1 MDFLVIKTT
10 SSGFQWMSMDIPFHP
25 NPFEPFEP
33 WKPDHLMAE
42 DLQQLTLHAAWSAA
56 NVPGFKGRRS
66 VFFQTQ
72 EVDAHR
78 HLFFYFIYFSLRY
91 FAVHCFGSIFVT
103 SKKIRHKM
111 HFHISDYDSTWQP
124 GNKKKLRPMT
134 HREDHPK
141 PLQKANYSFSP
152 VWQPGWF

>member
-1 MDFLVIKTT
+1 MDVHRYPIPSQPFWAFWALETWPFDGWRFAAAHSSCCMVCRQRAWFQGPKIRFFSNPRSWCSSSPVFL
-10 SSGFQWMSMDIPFHP
+10 
-25 NPFEPFEP
+25 
-33 WKPDHLMAE
+33 
-42 DLQQLTLHAAWSAA
+42 LH
-56 NVPGFKGRRS
+56 
-66 VFFQTQ
+66 
-72 EVDAHR
+72 
-78 HLFFYFIYFSLRY
+78 IYFSLRY

>member
-10 SSGFQWMSMDIPFHP
+10 SSGFQWMSIDIPFHP

-78 HLFFYFIYFSLRY
+78 HLFFYFTY
-91 FAVHCFGSIFVT
+91 
-103 SKKIRHKM
+103 
-111 HFHISDYDSTWQP
+111 IS
-124 GNKKKLRPMT
+124 
-134 HREDHPK
+134 
-141 PLQKANYSFSP
+141 
-152 VWQPGWF
+152 V